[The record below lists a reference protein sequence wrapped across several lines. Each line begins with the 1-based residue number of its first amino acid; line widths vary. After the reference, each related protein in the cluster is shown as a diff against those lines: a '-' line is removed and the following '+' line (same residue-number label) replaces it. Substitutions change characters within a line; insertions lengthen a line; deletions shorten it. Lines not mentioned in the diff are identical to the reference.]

1 MEELIKQK
9 MFETIYEIDSLG
21 ATVVA
26 INKED
31 ETGKHL
37 RKMHYANCDWL
48 KENGLQMEYYSYFLQ
63 RIGGKINER

>member
-1 MEELIKQK
+1 MDEHIKQK
-9 MFETIYEIDSLG
+9 LFETIYEIDNLG

-31 ETGKHL
+31 KTGVHL

-48 KENGLQMEYYSYFLQ
+48 KECGLQEEYYNYFVQ
-63 RIGGKINER
+63 RLGGKINER

>member
-9 MFETIYEIDSLG
+9 LFETIYEIDNLG
-21 ATVVA
+21 ATTVA

-31 ETGKHL
+31 KTGVHL

-48 KENGLQMEYYSYFLQ
+48 TGIGLQEEYYNYFLE
-63 RIGGKINER
+63 RIGGKTE

>member
-9 MFETIYEIDSLG
+9 LFETIYEIDNLG

-31 ETGKHL
+31 ETGKRL
-37 RKMHYANCDWL
+37 RKMHYDNCDWL
-48 KENGLQMEYYSYFLQ
+48 TGIGLQEEYYNYFLE
-63 RIGGKINER
+63 RIGGKIE

>member
-9 MFETIYEIDSLG
+9 LFETIYEIDSLG

-31 ETGKHL
+31 ETGKRL

-48 KENGLQMEYYSYFLQ
+48 TEVGLQEEYYNYFVE
-63 RIGGKINER
+63 RIGGKIKC